1 MIIQEKEL
9 QKYAELAVKVGVNIQ
24 KGQLL
29 VINAPI
35 AAKKL
40 VYKIAEIAFQ
50 NGARNVHVE
59 WSDDEFT
66 KVKYAYAPDEAFTEY
81 PMWKAK
87 GYEEMVED
95 GAAFLSILAPNPEL
109 LKDVDPKKVATAQK
123 TAGQAMAKFRES
135 IQADKVSWSIIAYPT
150 KEWVEKVFPT
160 ERDDVRIR
168 KLWEAIM
175 AATRI
180 DEPEPVSAWQ
190 KHQANLQH
198 KVEYLNAKKYKKLH
212 YKGPGT
218 NLTIELPDKHIWI
231 GGGGKN
237 ERGVPF
243 MPNMPTEEV
252 FTTPKKDG
260 VNGTVASTKP
270 LNYGGTIID
279 DFSFTFK
286 DGKIVDFTAKQGY
299 ETLKRLIDT
308 DEGARYLGEVALVPH
323 ESPISQMNLVFYNT
337 LFDENALC
345 HAAIGSAYAFC
356 LEGGK
361 TMPKSELEKH
371 GANSSIVHV
380 DFMIGSDKLDIDGE
394 TQDGAFEPIF
404 RNGNWAIETD

>member
-1 MIIQEKEL
+1 MMIQEHEL

-35 AAKKL
+35 VAKEL
-40 VYKIAEIAFQ
+40 VYKIAEIAFK

-66 KVKYAYAPDEAFTEY
+66 KVKYTYAPDEAFTEY

-95 GAAFLSILAPNPEL
+95 GAAILSVLAPNPEL

-123 TAGQAMAKFRES
+123 TAGQAMAKFREY

-150 KEWVEKVFPT
+150 KEWAEKVFPN
-160 ERDDVRIR
+160 EPNDKGIR

-175 AATRI
+175 KATRI
-180 DEPEPVSAWQ
+180 DLPDPVSAWQ
-190 KHQANLQH
+190 KHQADLQQ
-198 KVEYLNAKKYKKLH
+198 KVNYLNAKKYKKLH

-218 NLTIELPDKHIWI
+218 NLTIELPDKHLWC

-237 ERGVPF
+237 ERGIPF

-252 FTTPKKDG
+252 FTTPKKEG

-279 DFSFTFK
+279 DFSFTFQ

-299 ETLKRLIDT
+299 ETLKQLINT

-323 ESPISQMNLVFYNT
+323 ESPISQTNLVFYNT
-337 LFDENALC
+337 LFDENASC
-345 HAAIGSAYAFC
+345 HIAIGSAYAFC

-361 TMPKSELEKH
+361 TMSKSELEKH

-380 DFMIGSDKLDIDGE
+380 DFMIGSDELNIDGE
-394 TQDGAFEPIF
+394 TADGTLEPIF
-404 RNGNWAIETD
+404 RNGNWAIEIK